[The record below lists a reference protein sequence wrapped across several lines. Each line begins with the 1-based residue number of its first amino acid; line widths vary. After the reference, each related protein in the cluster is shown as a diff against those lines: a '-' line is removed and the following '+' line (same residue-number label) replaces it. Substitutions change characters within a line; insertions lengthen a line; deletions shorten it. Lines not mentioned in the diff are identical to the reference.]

1 MTMNLIDL
9 DIGGAVCPVYR
20 LPRLLDLNAASRLL
34 RGRRVLV
41 VLGRCLE
48 LEKPWAL
55 RELEERF
62 PDAGFVSVCLEAEH
76 VNQVGF
82 KLAGVL
88 ARVSNIEEV
97 VAATTDGSM
106 HCVQLHYMVEEL
118 EKIMP
123 GRFRRRHFVATRGE
137 LVEVPPEA
145 VKTSR
150 HLAKVAKL
158 LEAAQR
164 G

>member
-1 MTMNLIDL
+1 L
-9 DIGGAVCPVYR
+9 AYR

-41 VLGRCLE
+41 LLGRCLE

-55 RELEERF
+55 RLLEQRY
-62 PDAGFVSVCLEAEH
+62 PGAAVVTVCLEAEH

-88 ARVSNIEEV
+88 ARVESIEEV
-97 VAATTDGSM
+97 VVATTDGSM
-106 HCVQLHYMVEEL
+106 HCVQLHYMAEEL

-123 GRFRRRHFVATRGE
+123 GRFRRTHLVAARGR

-145 VKTSR
+145 VRLSR
-150 HLAKVAKL
+150 HLARVAKL
-158 LEAAQR
+158 LSESPGEAD
-164 G
+164 GGE